1 MDSHARSVMLIAAV
15 SRLKGCVSQLQ
26 EVHEKSFEGEAASD
40 LTQKIEV
47 DLEGC
52 AADGESLREG
62 DLFVAP
68 RRPLARC

>member
-1 MDSHARSVMLIAAV
+1 MDSHARSVMLIAAI

-40 LTQKIEV
+40 LTQKIEL

-52 AADGESLREG
+52 KTVLETILREM
-62 DLFVAP
+62 
-68 RRPLARC
+68 RSSSR